1 MIDPRHHLRNR
12 RAARNEHDGLV
23 LDDFRDRDGLRGI
36 GLGGLNAAPG
46 GAGAPADDGLGA
58 LGDVLNLLQEGFPA
72 GNAVDAVFVQ
82 GHVPFDG
89 EDVVAV
95 ELPDGVFESGFG
107 LMTGRG
113 HDRVVVV
120 ERDHGENEVLR
131 HRMVGADEGL
141 GAARAFE
148 TVEPNHGRTGFRLHG
163 FGNFFGAGAAESE
176 TRGRERTKLQEAA
189 SADALTPQC
198 LILRFK
204 HGGSPLG
211 VFRRLHR
218 KRRGRRLSL
227 SSLGAE
233 RKIGKSPMDLERCGE
248 TGFLS
253 VTTTMP
259 C

>member
-1 MIDPRHHLRNR
+1 MQ
-12 RAARNEHDGLV
+12 
-23 LDDFRDRDGLRGI
+23 
-36 GLGGLNAAPG
+36 LN
-46 GAGAPADDGLGA
+46 
-58 LGDVLNLLQEGFPA
+58 
-72 GNAVDAVFVQ
+72 
-82 GHVPFDG
+82 VPFDG

-95 ELPDGVFESGFG
+95 ELLDGVFESGFR

-120 ERDHGENEVLR
+120 ERDHGEHEVLR

-163 FGNFFGAGAAESE
+163 FGNFFCAGTAESE

-189 SADALTPQC
+189 SADALPPQC

-211 VFRRLHR
+211 VSRRLSR
-218 KRRGRRLSL
+218 KRRVRRLSL
-227 SSLGAE
+227 SSVGAE
-233 RKIGKSPMDLERCGE
+233 MKIRKSPMDLESLAKRP
-248 TGFLS
+248 FS
-253 VTTTMP
+253 AVTTATSRYSLW
-259 C
+259 